1 MARKS
6 RAYGVEA
13 EKEPDVKLVL
23 AGVYKRLS
31 VEDGDNSENN
41 SIANQQKLAIHYLSE
56 HSDIHLAEQ
65 YEDNGF
71 TGMNYNRPGYR
82 QMLCDLQSGRIN
94 CVIVKDI
101 SRLGRHFVMTSE
113 LVERI
118 FPQLGVR
125 LICINDNY
133 DSADENADPTALTLP
148 LKMVMNDYYVKDI
161 SQKIRSSIT
170 AKMDAGE
177 FLPSRGSVPYGY
189 LRNAEQVTFD
199 IDSEPAAIVQEIYA
213 KRLHGSNYNAIAKEL
228 NARGIP
234 SPGRLRYLRGV
245 SKRSQYAQTLWSHAA
260 VAKILSDPVYTGVRI
275 HGKVKRDRLGL
286 PKTDR
291 PQEEWQYIE
300 NAHDPIIP
308 IELFRQVQE
317 INRLEKERRSH
328 FVKREAV
335 EVDYRPL
342 LKGKVF
348 CADCGGMMSGVK
360 RLGRPGTRPDIVYE
374 CRNYLQSQRT
384 RCGIHYI
391 SQDTIMSEV
400 KALLNHQ
407 VKTAV
412 DVEQLCKD
420 VRLMPKVHTFQS
432 TSKQRLSGLSAK
444 RKGIE
449 GRLEQLL
456 VDLAQRVI
464 TRDEYEYMRAQYER
478 QRDELISQEAQAG
491 ERINALAAALSSTER
506 WLQSVKRYH
515 TLPEIDRE
523 VMDSLVEKVL
533 VFADRHIKIVLRY
546 ADPYKPLSDFLQGVE
561 ENAG

>member
-6 RAYGVEA
+6 RTYGTEAGIKPA
-13 EKEPDVKLVL
+13 EKLML
-23 AGVYKRLS
+23 AGIYKRLS

-41 SIANQQKLAIHYLSE
+41 SIANQRKLAVHFLSE
-56 HSDIHLAEQ
+56 HPDIHLAKQ

-82 QMLCDLQSGRIN
+82 QMLEDLQSGRVN

-177 FLPSRGSVPYGY
+177 FLPSAGSVPYGY
-189 LRNAEQVTFD
+189 LRNSELSTFD
-199 IDSEPAAIVQEIYA
+199 IDPEPAAVVQEIYA
-213 KRLHGSNYNAIAKEL
+213 KRLQGSNYNSIAKEL
-228 NARGIP
+228 NARGVP
-234 SPGRLRYLRGV
+234 SPGKLRYLRGV
-245 SKRSQYAQTLWSHAA
+245 SKDARNAAALWSSQG
-260 VAKILSDPVYTGVRI
+260 VGKLLSDPVYTGVRI
-275 HGKVKRDRLGL
+275 HGKVKRERLGL
-286 PKTDR
+286 PKIDR
-291 PQEEWQYIE
+291 PQEEWQFIE
-300 NAHDPIIP
+300 NAHEPIIP
-308 IELFRQVQE
+308 LELFRRVQE
-317 INRLEKERRSH
+317 INGQEKARRSS
-328 FVKREAV
+328 FVKRETV

-348 CADCGGMMSGVK
+348 CADCGSMMGAAK
-360 RLGRPGTRPDIVYE
+360 HLGRPGTRPDIVFE

-400 KALLNHQ
+400 KALLDQQ

-412 DVEQLCKD
+412 DVEQLCKE
-420 VRLMPKVHTFQS
+420 VRLIPKVHTFQS
-432 TSKQRLSGLSAK
+432 TSQQRLSSLSAK

-456 VDLAQRVI
+456 TDLAQRII
-464 TRDEYEYMRAQYER
+464 TRNEYDYMRTQYER

-491 ERINALAAALSSTER
+491 ERINALVAALNSTER
-506 WLQSVKRYH
+506 WLQSVKQYH
-515 TLPEIDRE
+515 TLSEIDRE
-523 VMDSLVEKVL
+523 VMDALVEKVL